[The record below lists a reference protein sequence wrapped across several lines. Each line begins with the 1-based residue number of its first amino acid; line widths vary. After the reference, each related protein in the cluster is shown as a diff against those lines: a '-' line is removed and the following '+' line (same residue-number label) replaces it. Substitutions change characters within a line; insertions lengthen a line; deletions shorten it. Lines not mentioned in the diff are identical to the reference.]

1 MIFMLLYLEVMVNSM
16 AKKGLTDKQIQQDK
30 TDKIMNIVAERAG
43 YYRYNPQRWVEDFI
57 PDFDLTGV

>member
-1 MIFMLLYLEVMVNSM
+1 MIFMLLYLEAMVNSM

-43 YYRYNPQRWVEDFI
+43 YYRPENR
-57 PDFDLTGV
+57 GVHQKA